1 MVYSKVVRF
10 SRSVRGK
17 GADRRTRMLTG
28 LHFLLT
34 YACNFECDHCF
45 LYCGPHAEGTF
56 TLGQIEAALDQ
67 AQQLGTVEIVYFEG
81 GEPFLY
87 YPLLVEGIRLAR
99 ARSFQAGIVTNS
111 YWATT
116 ERDAELWLRPLG
128 ALGIAD
134 LSVSDDAF
142 HHGAVEDNPAKRALR
157 TAKRL
162 GIPADVIC
170 IEQPTVEPGVE
181 KDQALRP
188 ASGRGRP
195 VIGGGAMFRGRAVE
209 KLVSGLPTRPWEELA
224 ECPYEDL
231 RDPSRVHLDPYGHVH
246 LCQGLTL
253 GNIWETPL
261 QDLVREYRPEEH
273 PLCGPLLE
281 GGPALLAREYAV
293 EHQEGYV
300 DECHLCY
307 SLRLALLDRFP
318 QYLAPRLVY
327 GLE

>member
-1 MVYSKVVRF
+1 
-10 SRSVRGK
+10 
-17 GADRRTRMLTG
+17 MLTG
-28 LHFLLT
+28 IHFLLT

-56 TLGQIEAALDQ
+56 TLEQIEAALAQ
-67 AQQLGTVEIVYFEG
+67 VQQLGTVEVVYFEG

-87 YPLLVEGIRLAR
+87 YPLMVEGIRLAR
-99 ARSFQAGIVTNS
+99 ERGFQAGIVTNS

-116 ERDAELWLRPLG
+116 ERDAELWLKPLA
-128 ALGIAD
+128 ALGLAD

-142 HHGAVEDNPAKRALR
+142 HHGAEEDNPAKRALR
-157 TAKRL
+157 AAERL
-162 GIPADVIC
+162 GIPADAIC
-170 IEQPTVEPGVE
+170 IEEPTVELGVE
-181 KDQALRP
+181 RGQE
-188 ASGRGRP
+188 RGRP
-195 VIGGGAMFRGRAVE
+195 VIGGGAMFRGRAAE
-209 KLVSGLPTRPWEELA
+209 KLTKGLPTRPSKELT

-246 LCQGLTL
+246 LCQGLIM

-261 QDLVREYRPEEH
+261 ADLVAEYRPERH

-281 GGPALLAREYAV
+281 GGPAQLAREYDL
-293 EHQEGYV
+293 EHEEEYV

-307 SLRLALLDRFP
+307 SLRLALVDRFP